1 MKSHTESQNTLI
13 FAHLQNGMS
22 INPIQALKMFGC
34 FRLGARIYDLKKRY
48 PDINITGEMVKKNK
62 KWFKSYFIKP
72 LESEE

>member
-13 FAHLQNGMS
+13 FAHLQNGLS

-34 FRLGARIYDLKKRY
+34 FRLGARIWELKRHNPDL
-48 PDINITGEMVKKNK
+48 NITGEMVKKNN

-72 LESEE
+72 LENIE